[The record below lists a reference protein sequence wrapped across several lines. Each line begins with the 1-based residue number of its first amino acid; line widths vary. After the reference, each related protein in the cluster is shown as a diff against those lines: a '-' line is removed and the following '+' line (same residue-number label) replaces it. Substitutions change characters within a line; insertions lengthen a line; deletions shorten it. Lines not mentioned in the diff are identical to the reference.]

1 MDLLTIILILLA
13 VLIIGIIAVLI
24 YRTMQFPIPM
34 DEPEPIVL
42 ADVDGE
48 EIAKHLGLAIQL
60 KTVNNLDPEKVDPI
74 PFKGLHNL
82 ISTLYPEVEDI

>member
-1 MDLLTIILILLA
+1 MDLLTIILIILA

-24 YRTMQFPIPM
+24 YRTLQFPIPM
-34 DEPEPIVL
+34 DEPEPIVM

-60 KTVNNLDPEKVDPI
+60 KTVNSLDPENVGPT
-74 PFKGLHNL
+74 PFGGLHNL
-82 ISTLYPEVEDI
+82 ISTLNPEVEE